1 MILLTISEKSNSALQ
16 FITVL
21 FLFILVIGITWATTH
36 FIANYQKVQNTG
48 GGNIALIEAAR
59 LGTGKYI
66 QVVRIGEKYVALAVC
81 KDTVTV
87 ICEVPKEEIKEFSDP
102 DKNIGNFKDLFT
114 KFLEGNKKTNFDEK
128 QDPSEK

>member
-1 MILLTISEKSNSALQ
+1 MAP
-16 FITVL
+16 V
-21 FLFILVIGITWATTH
+21 
-36 FIANYQKVQNTG
+36 
-48 GGNIALIEAAR
+48 
-59 LGTGKYI
+59 I

-87 ICEVPKEEIKEFSDP
+87 ICEVPKEEIKEFSDS